1 MRWHI
6 TFALLFIV
14 LLIQPLRAN
23 VALEQVSSPDFDNS
37 GVVDFPDFLLFVAKF
52 GTRQGG
58 EKYEDRFDLDG
69 DGEIGFGDFLNF
81 AANFGKTVSG
91 PTAPTDDRKIL
102 GSLFI
107 SKVWA
112 GHPVSFDLLTYGDVQ
127 FVAFYDADRKMTV
140 GMRNLD
146 AEMWTF
152 EQPRGVWL
160 ENRGRLS
167 SETGWDTH
175 NYLTMAID
183 TDDHISSER
192 EYACGSADLLSHNA
206 ATRCDEF

>member
-1 MRWHI
+1 MCRHI
-6 TFALLFIV
+6 LALLSIV
-14 LLIQPLRAN
+14 LLIQPLRAD
-23 VALEQVSSPDFDNS
+23 VALEQVPNPDFDNS
-37 GVVDFPDFLLFVAKF
+37 GVVDFPDFLLFVARF
-52 GTRQGG
+52 GARQGD

-69 DGEIGFGDFLNF
+69 DGEIGFGDFVNF
-81 AANFGKTVSG
+81 AANFGKTVTPNG
-91 PTAPTDDRKIL
+91 GANPTAGDIKIL

-107 SKVWA
+107 STVWA

-146 AEMWTF
+146 GEMWTF
-152 EQPRGVWL
+152 AQPEGVWL

-167 SETGWDTH
+167 SEIGWDTH

-183 TDDHISSER
+183 ADNHIHLSGNMHVDYRSER
-192 EYACGSADLLSHNA
+192 APG
-206 ATRCDEF
+206 TP